1 MSENQVPEVTPVPA
15 QPPSTADMIAASLKA
30 GTVADPDA
38 FLFYLML
45 GYATGSL
52 SQPQMLDGSRALY
65 LSANPLLAMQ
75 VCQRMLTPTRPSE
88 ELDLSKQMDALS
100 ILGICAADTGDFA
113 TALQVQ
119 SRALD
124 VANQLN
130 DPIQQSR
137 AWQNIA
143 VNALYSGLFRESIRI
158 NQEAMSITSSIT
170 DQTVQTDYFRR
181 LHTNIA
187 LAYLYLDEPSA
198 ALASSQLAAQLPMTR
213 VAALDILNEVLIHQI
228 QTRIHIA
235 LDQPEEAKAC
245 AARATRVAE
254 GTKSERAHINAS
266 FAEGLTAAFYG
277 DHDAGIMLL
286 QQTLERAI
294 AAKVITQ
301 HMRIAIVKA
310 LELAGRHQE
319 AAEALKSMLQAQ
331 RTIVENNAL
340 QHVRRGL
347 AKLHGGDENAPKE
360 ELVRTMRSMESRI
373 ELLEGRVA
381 KEELAKQRL
390 QLFNARIETMERLA
404 IAAELRDDSTG
415 EHSYRV
421 GRIACLLAKE
431 AGCEEQ
437 TIQMID
443 VAARLHDIGKI
454 SIPDHILLKPGR
466 LNPAERAVMEMHSEI
481 GADVLA
487 KSEIPH
493 IQVAEE
499 IARFHHERWD
509 GKGYPA
515 KVGGQEIPL
524 AARITALADVYDALT
539 HERPYKQAWSIDA
552 AMVEILSGRGTHFDP
567 ELTDLFLAM
576 MSRLRREHANLDTH
590 LGEAA
595 RHSPFIQVRSKLKDS
610 LGLAAA

>member
-1 MSENQVPEVTPVPA
+1 
-15 QPPSTADMIAASLKA
+15 
-30 GTVADPDA
+30 
-38 FLFYLML
+38 
-45 GYATGSL
+45 
-52 SQPQMLDGSRALY
+52 
-65 LSANPLLAMQ
+65 
-75 VCQRMLTPTRPSE
+75 
-88 ELDLSKQMDALS
+88 
-100 ILGICAADTGDFA
+100 
-113 TALQVQ
+113 
-119 SRALD
+119 
-124 VANQLN
+124 
-130 DPIQQSR
+130 
-137 AWQNIA
+137 
-143 VNALYSGLFRESIRI
+143 
-158 NQEAMSITSSIT
+158 
-170 DQTVQTDYFRR
+170 
-181 LHTNIA
+181 
-187 LAYLYLDEPSA
+187 
-198 ALASSQLAAQLPMTR
+198 
-213 VAALDILNEVLIHQI
+213 
-228 QTRIHIA
+228 
-235 LDQPEEAKAC
+235 
-245 AARATRVAE
+245 
-254 GTKSERAHINAS
+254 
-266 FAEGLTAAFYG
+266 
-277 DHDAGIMLL
+277 
-286 QQTLERAI
+286 
-294 AAKVITQ
+294 
-301 HMRIAIVKA
+301 
-310 LELAGRHQE
+310 
-319 AAEALKSMLQAQ
+319 
-331 RTIVENNAL
+331 
-340 QHVRRGL
+340 
-347 AKLHGGDENAPKE
+347 
-360 ELVRTMRSMESRI
+360 
-373 ELLEGRVA
+373 
-381 KEELAKQRL
+381 
-390 QLFNARIETMERLA
+390 MERLA